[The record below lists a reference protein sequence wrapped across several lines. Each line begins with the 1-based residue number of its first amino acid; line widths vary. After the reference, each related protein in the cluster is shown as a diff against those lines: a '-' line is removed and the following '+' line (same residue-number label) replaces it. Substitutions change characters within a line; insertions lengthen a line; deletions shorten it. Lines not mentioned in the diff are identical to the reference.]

1 MVTLNRLAVFA
12 LLSLLAACANHD
24 GVFEPACMALEGDK
38 IVLHDGTFSWQRFT
52 DQINIGDDGERIDP
66 FPDFP
71 KTGPYAVK
79 QGRVFLYDDNGDT
92 LTERKL
98 LKHDGQQYLL
108 TIEQHYAFESGT
120 AIPACALRRISTDR

>member
-12 LLSLLAACANHD
+12 PFLLLAACVSHD
-24 GVFEPACMALEGDK
+24 GVFAPACMALEGDK

-52 DQINIGDDGERIDP
+52 DQINISDDGERIDP

-71 KTGPYAVK
+71 KTGPYTVK
-79 QGRVFLYDDNGDT
+79 QGRVILYDDNGDT

-98 LKHDGQQYLL
+98 LEYDSQQYLL
-108 TIEQHYAFESGT
+108 TIEQHHAFESGT
-120 AIPACALRRISTDR
+120 AIPECALRRTSTDR